1 MIGAVDDVPELTF
14 RTETAELEALREE
27 LVAFVRE
34 TVAAADAD
42 GVVVL
47 VSGGV
52 DSVLTAALCVEAL
65 GADAVTALVLPCTLA
80 DAEDAIDAESTLE
93 GLGVDPTT
101 VQLQPLVGVF
111 EDTVAPEI
119 STETDRL
126 AVGNAVARLRMVVA
140 YYAANATGR
149 LVCGTLNRTELLL
162 GYHTK
167 HGAAAADLRPIA
179 GLYKTEV
186 RALARHVDVPTA
198 VVERTPTAGLWAG
211 QTDEAELGAPYGLLD
226 VLLHELVERDLGIAG
241 TADSLGVD
249 ESFVARYAH
258 RVVENRHK
266 REPAPSPN
274 AEESGA
280 ALFFELEGRI

>member
-14 RTETAELEALREE
+14 RTEAAELETLREE
-27 LVAFVRE
+27 LEAFVRE

-42 GVVVL
+42 GAVVL

-80 DAEDAIDAESTLE
+80 DAEEAIDAESTLE

-119 STETDRL
+119 SIETDRL

-258 RVVENRHK
+258 RIVENRHK

>member
-14 RTETAELEALREE
+14 RTETAELETLREE

-65 GADAVTALVLPCTLA
+65 GANAVTALVLPCTLA
-80 DAEDAIDAESTLE
+80 DAEDAIDAESALE

-226 VLLHELVERDLGIAG
+226 VLLHELVERDLGIEG

-280 ALFFELEGRI
+280 ALFFELEGRV

>member
-14 RTETAELEALREE
+14 RTEAAELEMLREE

-52 DSVLTAALCVEAL
+52 DSVLTAALCVE
-65 GADAVTALVLPCTLA
+65 
-80 DAEDAIDAESTLE
+80 STLE

-111 EDTVAPEI
+111 EDTVAPKI

-149 LVCGTLNRTELLL
+149 LVCGTLNRTELLF

-258 RVVENRHK
+258 RIVENRHK

-280 ALFFELEGRI
+280 ALFFELEGRV

>member
-1 MIGAVDDVPELTF
+1 MIGAVDDLPELTF
-14 RTETAELEALREE
+14 RTDAAELETLREE
-27 LVAFVRE
+27 LPAFIRE
-34 TVAAADAD
+34 TVAAAGAD

-80 DAEDAIDAESTLE
+80 DAEEAIDAESTLE

-149 LVCGTLNRTELLL
+149 LVCGTLNRTELLF

-167 HGAAAADLRPIA
+167 HGAAADLRPIA

-241 TADSLGVD
+241 AADSLGVD
-249 ESFVARYAH
+249 ESLVARYAH
-258 RVVENRHK
+258 RIVENRHK

-280 ALFFELEGRI
+280 AFFFELENRV

>member
-1 MIGAVDDVPELTF
+1 MIGAVDDLPELTF
-14 RTETAELEALREE
+14 RTDAAELETLREE
-27 LVAFVRE
+27 LPAFIRE
-34 TVAAADAD
+34 RVAAAGAD

-80 DAEDAIDAESTLE
+80 DAEEAIDAESTLE

-149 LVCGTLNRTELLL
+149 LVCGTLNRTELLF

-241 TADSLGVD
+241 AADSLGVD
-249 ESFVARYAH
+249 ESLVARYAH
-258 RVVENRHK
+258 RIVENRHK

-280 ALFFELEGRI
+280 AFFFELENRV

>member
-14 RTETAELEALREE
+14 QTEAAELETLREE

-80 DAEDAIDAESTLE
+80 DAEEAIDAESTLE

-119 STETDRL
+119 SIETDRL

-280 ALFFELEGRI
+280 ALFFELEGRV

>member
-14 RTETAELEALREE
+14 QTEAAELETLREE

>member
-1 MIGAVDDVPELTF
+1 MIDAVDDLPELTF
-14 RTETAELEALREE
+14 RTDEAELEALREE
-27 LVAFVRE
+27 LLTFVRE

-52 DSVLTAALCVEAL
+52 DSALTAALCVEAL
-65 GADAVTALVLPCTLA
+65 GADAVTALVLPCMLS
-80 DAEDAIDAESTLE
+80 DGEDAVDAESALE
-93 GLGVDPTT
+93 SLGVEPTT
-101 VQLQPLVGVF
+101 IQLRPLLGVF
-111 EDTVAPEI
+111 EDTVAPAI
-119 STETDRL
+119 SPETDRL
-126 AVGNAVARLRMVVA
+126 AVGNALARLRMVVA
-140 YYAANATGR
+140 YYAANVTGR
-149 LVCGTLNRTELLL
+149 LVCGTINRTELLL
-162 GYHTK
+162 GYYTK

-186 RALARHVDVPTA
+186 RGLARHVGVPTA

-211 QTDEAELGAPYGLLD
+211 QTDEIELGAPYGLLD
-226 VLLHELVERDLGIAG
+226 VLLHELVERDLGIEG

-274 AEESGA
+274 AEDSGA